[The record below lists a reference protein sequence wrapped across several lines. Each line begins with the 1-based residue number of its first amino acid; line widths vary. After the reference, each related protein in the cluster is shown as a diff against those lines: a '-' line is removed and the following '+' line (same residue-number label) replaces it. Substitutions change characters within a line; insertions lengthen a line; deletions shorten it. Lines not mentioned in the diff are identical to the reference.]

1 MRKIVF
7 LLIFLINSLF
17 IFSEE
22 KSISIIKTLT
32 MKVEETILLNSQKK
46 KSEYTLKFIKPNFL
60 RKDVISPELNKG
72 EIYIYNDGKKIVYL
86 PLFDQVSEEESKE
99 GTEILETIN
108 YLFEKEQKDKN
119 FKKEYYSKK
128 LNEILLE
135 DGTKIKIDNFKKYD
149 GYLLPQKFDI
159 FTNEGHIGTLYIKE
173 YIVNQKL
180 SKEELSKYD

>member
-22 KSISIIKTLT
+22 KSISTIKTLT
-32 MKVEETILLNSQKK
+32 MKVEETILLNGQKK

-108 YLFEKEQKDKN
+108 YLFRK
-119 FKKEYYSKK
+119 
-128 LNEILLE
+128 
-135 DGTKIKIDNFKKYD
+135 GTKR
-149 GYLLPQKFDI
+149 
-159 FTNEGHIGTLYIKE
+159 
-173 YIVNQKL
+173 
-180 SKEELSKYD
+180 